1 MQITAGVAGNW
12 SYNASVAYTCEVGYN
27 LTTNQP
33 MICSSDG
40 SWHGMQPVC
49 ELVTCQPPTAPNNG
63 SYVPQNA
70 TYNFTNMVE
79 FTCRLGFDRIGP
91 NSSYCT
97 ATGQWSENPPECQ
110 IKDCGNLTDPTHG
123 QVVHTRGTIL
133 NQTAYYSCREGY
145 TLNGTDSRTCNEF
158 GNWTLAS
165 PTCDVI
171 SKFFIIIS

>member
-33 MICSSDG
+33 MICLSNG

-97 ATGQWSENPPECQ
+97 ATGQWSESPPVCQ
-110 IKDCGNLTDPTHG
+110 IRDCGNLTDPTHG
-123 QVVHTRGTIL
+123 QVVHISGTIF
-133 NQTAYYSCREGY
+133 NQTAYYSCSEGY

-171 SKFFIIIS
+171 SKFFIIIL